1 MLCKFVV
8 LVMNGDEIDSNEMY
22 PYVSLGI
29 SIGSST
35 IDLQFVNSFSSP
47 FSLTQIN
54 RFIVVA
60 SVSSVR
66 NSFVKQNSPPLGTFT
81 DPIGFGVVWSST
93 VLSIS
98 VV

>member
-22 PYVSLGI
+22 PYVSLGM

-47 FSLTQIN
+47 FSLIQIN

-66 NSFVKQNSPPLGTFT
+66 NPFVKQNRSTFRY
-81 DPIGFGVVWSST
+81 FHRSYRFWSGVE
-93 VLSIS
+93 
-98 VV
+98 